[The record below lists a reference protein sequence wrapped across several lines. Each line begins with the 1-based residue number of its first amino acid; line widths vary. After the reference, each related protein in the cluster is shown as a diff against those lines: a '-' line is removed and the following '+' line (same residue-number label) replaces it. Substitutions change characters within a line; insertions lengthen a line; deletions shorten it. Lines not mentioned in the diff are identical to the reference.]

1 MKEMEKT
8 CLHDNESLLCTIHSN
23 DANHQAENLINWQQ
37 QFDQLSRGRFVGVIN
52 EIHFPDIHV
61 FREETSQQ
69 LRQQCQIEEGGL
81 WLGFSADNKR
91 CRINNQATRS
101 EQFLCR
107 PGGHEFE
114 LLTPENFSI
123 FGLVLHRSW
132 LKQWLEQNEELAD
145 NAFDCLY
152 LEGVAPQLI
161 FSFRQYLSLL
171 LQADGHRW
179 SSLTQQL
186 ILKDAVFE
194 LLSLAQNAPATTM
207 ASAQRQRLMQ
217 RVKSY
222 LHEVDLSAPLTI
234 DEICAAVHVSRRTL
248 QYAFSECLGMSP
260 KHYIKVIRLNQI
272 RRALLQSEQQQTI
285 AEIALEHGFFHLGQF
300 GQDYKNLFGENPQQ
314 TRHRHFSH
322 S

>member
-1 MKEMEKT
+1 MNNAS
-8 CLHDNESLLCTIHSN
+8 LHGNESLLCTIHSN

-69 LRQQCQIEEGGL
+69 LRQQCQIEDGGL
-81 WLGFSADNKR
+81 WLGFSANNNS
-91 CRINNQATRS
+91 CQINNQKIAS

-107 PGGHEFE
+107 PGGDGFE

-123 FGLVLHRSW
+123 FGLVLHQSC
-132 LKQWLEQNEELAD
+132 LKQWAEQNHDIAD
-145 NAFDCLY
+145 KAFDCLF
-152 LEGVAPQLI
+152 LEGIAPQLLI
-161 FSFRQYLSLL
+161 TFRQYLSLL

-179 SSLTQQL
+179 SSITQQL

-194 LLSLAQNAPATTM
+194 LLSLAQTTPTK
-207 ASAQRQRLMQ
+207 AITNAQRQRLMQ

-222 LHEVDLSAPLTI
+222 LHEADLSAPLTI

-248 QYAFSECLGMSP
+248 QYAFSECFGMSP

-272 RRALLQSEQQQTI
+272 RRALLQSEQKQTI
-285 AEIALEHGFFHLGQF
+285 AEIAFEHGFFHLGQF
-300 GQDYKNLFGENPQQ
+300 GQDYKSLFGENPQH
-314 TRHRHFSH
+314 TLHRRFGHD
-322 S
+322 